1 MLLSERL
8 RICLVSLL
16 CFGPIFSA
24 IANSEVI
31 LTLDRDYFNP
41 FALGVKYDLLFERE
55 EDDASW
61 DVTCIIQDNRTRQI
75 HETVTFRNMSFKRR
89 KSFYFF
95 MNTNRKSYT
104 TTICIVGDENGENN
118 NTIVNGGLE
127 SHYMNLP
134 LRLVVPAEEECY
146 LFSVRP
152 SSAEIGPAT
161 FPKGFTRSIL
171 GGNGTQKVDWSIL
184 LKFQKVK
191 KVEK

>member
-41 FALGVKYDLLFERE
+41 CALGVKYDLLFERE

-127 SHYMNLP
+127 PHYMNLP

>member
-161 FPKGFTRSIL
+161 FPKGFTRSIV